1 MSAAHVAT
9 EPIPATLVDPLV
21 FSSRSSHWYKSHDS
35 ACFKKMD
42 WTPSKA
48 KGIILPSM
56 DHSRAVVR
64 KHFDDQSKK
73 TRRPGALQPIIKY
86 CPPSA
91 ADADAKTE
99 IALRERDAMI
109 IAAQCGIL

>member
-9 EPIPATLVDPLV
+9 EPTPYTLVDPLV
-21 FSSRSSHWYKSHDS
+21 FSSRSSRWYKSHDS

-42 WTPSKA
+42 WNPSKA
-48 KGIILPSM
+48 KGIILPAM

-64 KHFDDQSKK
+64 KQFDDQSKPP
-73 TRRPGALQPIIKY
+73 RRPAALQPISKY
-86 CPPSA
+86 CPQSASA
-91 ADADAKTE
+91 ADAETE
-99 IALRERDAMI
+99 MALREREAMI